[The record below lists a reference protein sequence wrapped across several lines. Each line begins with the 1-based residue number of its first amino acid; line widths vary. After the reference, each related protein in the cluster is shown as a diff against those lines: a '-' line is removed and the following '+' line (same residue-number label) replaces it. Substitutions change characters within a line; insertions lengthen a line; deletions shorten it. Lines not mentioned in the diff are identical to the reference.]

1 MREALKPVSALLIS
15 VAILLTGQGLQ
26 GTLLPIRASVESFS
40 TTSIGLMG
48 AAYFLGFTIGC
59 LLGVYLVKRVGHI
72 RVFLAMTAIAST
84 TALIHA
90 LLLFP
95 SIWILMRMLTG
106 FCFAVLF
113 VVIES
118 WVNDRSSNE
127 NRGVIFSV
135 YVMITLTVQAVG
147 QFLILLYEPNGVE
160 LFAITSILVTLAAIP
175 IALSTSP
182 APYIDQN
189 TSFDLKKLYKISPAA
204 VIGCLFIGLANGSFW
219 SLAPIFISDVFADIS
234 FTAYFMTAVIVGGA
248 IFQWPIGYLS
258 DKIGRRKITIITA
271 AFSAT
276 ISFLIVSMIDTLNLS
291 GLIITGIFWGG
302 LTFPL
307 YAVTV
312 AHANDNAEPKEFVMV
327 SSSLLLMYGLGAIIG
342 PIISSGLMSYTK
354 SSGLFLFTGIAHLI
368 LAIYLSSRVA
378 YRESKPLEEHIPFND
393 ALNATHTASQV
404 YESNEYETESE

>member
-59 LLGVYLVKRVGHI
+59 LLGVYFVKRVGHI

-135 YVMITLTVQAVG
+135 YVMITLTVQAAG

-258 DKIGRRKITIITA
+258 DKIGRRKITIVTA
-271 AFSAT
+271 AYSAT
-276 ISFLIVSMIDTLNLS
+276 LS
-291 GLIITGIFWGG
+291 L
-302 LTFPL
+302 
-307 YAVTV
+307 
-312 AHANDNAEPKEFVMV
+312 
-327 SSSLLLMYGLGAIIG
+327 
-342 PIISSGLMSYTK
+342 
-354 SSGLFLFTGIAHLI
+354 
-368 LAIYLSSRVA
+368 
-378 YRESKPLEEHIPFND
+378 
-393 ALNATHTASQV
+393 
-404 YESNEYETESE
+404 

>member
-59 LLGVYLVKRVGHI
+59 LLGVYFVKRVGHI

-135 YVMITLTVQAVG
+135 YVMI
-147 QFLILLYEPNGVE
+147 
-160 LFAITSILVTLAAIP
+160 S
-175 IALSTSP
+175 S
-182 APYIDQN
+182 
-189 TSFDLKKLYKISPAA
+189 
-204 VIGCLFIGLANGSFW
+204 
-219 SLAPIFISDVFADIS
+219 
-234 FTAYFMTAVIVGGA
+234 
-248 IFQWPIGYLS
+248 
-258 DKIGRRKITIITA
+258 
-271 AFSAT
+271 
-276 ISFLIVSMIDTLNLS
+276 
-291 GLIITGIFWGG
+291 LIIILFTLPVNTWIAINGMGIPYGR
-302 LTFPL
+302 LFP
-307 YAVTV
+307 V
-312 AHANDNAEPKEFVMV
+312 
-327 SSSLLLMYGLGAIIG
+327 
-342 PIISSGLMSYTK
+342 SYT
-354 SSGLFLFTGIAHLI
+354 HLT
-368 LAIYLSSRVA
+368 LPTKA
-378 YRESKPLEEHIPFND
+378 
-393 ALNATHTASQV
+393 
-404 YESNEYETESE
+404 